1 MEVLVSP
8 MVAVPRMVETEMK
21 AGTRP
26 LKGMTGVQEETLV
39 VGAAMVAVEAALV
52 VPVVLLRPTTAVT
65 PVLVPL
71 AWALRPQTTP
81 MRVAVAAVV
90 RRLVV
95 LLRRLRVQ
103 MSVASQPHRLGS
115 HRVPHQTLVQVVAV
129 GSGFQVLIAPV
140 ALVEEG
146 SLFLDTLIPVHSDG

>member
-1 MEVLVSP
+1 MRRRFGWGKRERRRARDEHAHLGHGHHAERHARVC
-8 MVAVPRMVETEMK
+8 R
-21 AGTRP
+21 AGER
-26 LKGMTGVQEETLV
+26 
-39 VGAAMVAVEAALV
+39 
-52 VPVVLLRPTTAVT
+52 VPVVLLRLTTGVT
-65 PVLVPL
+65 PVMVPL

-129 GSGFQVLIAPV
+129 GSGFQVLITPV